1 MSIFPLTELSHVTSS
16 VANFD
21 VVCNKASLFSGAL
34 CGALI
39 YMLNLTNISLSR
51 RIFYF
56 LISFLLAINCAE
68 VASHLLVTIIAKF
81 INPPPQINCAFSAA
95 LMGAVVVRVINVASD
110 NIIKYFP
117 GNK

>member
-1 MSIFPLTELSHVTSS
+1 MSIFPLTELSHVANSA
-16 VANFD
+16 ANFS
-21 VVCNKASLFSGAL
+21 VVCNKISVISGAL

-39 YMLNLTNISLSR
+39 YMLNLTDISLSR

-56 LISFLLAINCAE
+56 LISFLLAVNCAE
-68 VASHLLVTIIAKF
+68 VASHLLVIILTKF
-81 INPPPQINCAFSAA
+81 INPPPQVNCGFSAA
-95 LMGAVVVRVINVASD
+95 LMGAVVVRFINAAAD